1 MNQMAEPKKSFP
13 MLPVAHWWA
22 LRKKFKQS
30 IPGVV
35 TDNYLSTVLDMSV
48 DSARANVLPFLK
60 VLGIID
66 DEGKTKERAKL
77 WRDDHHY
84 PEVCKAIT
92 AEVYPK
98 DLLESVP
105 TPEDKTAAKRWFAN
119 HTGSGDSACSRMA
132 SLYSVLIAAD
142 PASQPDGQSVKA
154 KEKVPKRAAA
164 QKSKGSNSTAPSP
177 ALAPTPAPT
186 SAPAPKSKGPE
197 INLNLQ
203 IHISADA
210 SPDQIEQIFSSM
222 AKHIYPSE

>member
-1 MNQMAEPKKSFP
+1 MAEPKKSFP
-13 MLPVAHWWA
+13 MLPVGHWWA

-35 TDNYLSTVLDMSV
+35 TDNYLSTVLNMTV

-66 DEGKTKERAKL
+66 EDGKTKERAKQ

-84 PEVCKAIT
+84 PEVCKAIAT
-92 AEVYPK
+92 EIYPN
-98 DLLESVP
+98 DLLDSV
-105 TPEDKTAAKRWFAN
+105 TSADDKAAAKRWFAN
-119 HTGSGDSACSRMA
+119 HTGAGDSACGRMA

-142 PASQPDGQSVKA
+142 PASQPEGQNTKT
-154 KEKVPKRAAA
+154 KEKPLKKVSAKNTE
-164 QKSKGSNSTAPSP
+164 GTSTPPSPSP
-177 ALAPTPAPT
+177 APAPT
-186 SAPAPKSKGPE
+186 LAPKSKGPE

-210 SPDQIEQIFSSM
+210 SPDQIEQIFSAM
-222 AKHIYPSE
+222 AKHIYRSE